1 MTLDD
6 FPLQPTHLTVV
17 AWHVS
22 DRSDTLVSSLFWL
35 PLAACWSWCVFQPWP
50 VSVPCKTDCNSVWQA
65 FLLPPQNPCR
75 SRKGHNFCNLA
86 HSPYSYSK
94 SFPPEVFVC
103 FRSSIW
109 IEFPPKV
116 HVRSLCLVQ
125 NIQLFIEVCRR
136 AFPNPQDTEL
146 WGTWKWTA

>member
-65 FLLPPQNPCR
+65 FLLPPQNPCH
-75 SRKGHNFCNLA
+75 SRKGHKFFNLA

-94 SFPPEVFVC
+94 SFPPQVFCLFQMLNFNRV
-103 FRSSIW
+103 SSQSPRTLTLSSAKHST
-109 IEFPPKV
+109 FHRGMQK
-116 HVRSLCLVQ
+116 S
-125 NIQLFIEVCRR
+125 FSK
-136 AFPNPQDTEL
+136 DTEL